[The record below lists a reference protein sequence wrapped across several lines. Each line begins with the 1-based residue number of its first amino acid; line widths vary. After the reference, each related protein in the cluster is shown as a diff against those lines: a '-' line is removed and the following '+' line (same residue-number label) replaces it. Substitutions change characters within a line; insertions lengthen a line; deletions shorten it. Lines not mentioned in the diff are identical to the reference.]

1 MPDFDLIHNLLKF
14 FHKNYLYYPLIGLFL
29 CMDKIKI
36 LDKEFALSIPYERIH
51 EAVVSMVDAIFA
63 KHKDSNPLF
72 LCVLNGCF
80 MVAGDFFKEYKGAC
94 EISFIKLSSYS
105 GTTTTGEVKKVI
117 GLNQDIRDRD
127 VIILEDIVDTG
138 ITISHLIRDL
148 SEYAPKSIKVATL
161 LLKPEAVQ
169 SDIRPDY
176 VGMEIPNDFIVGYGL
191 DYDGY
196 GRNLKDIY
204 KIIEE

>member
-1 MPDFDLIHNLLKF
+1 MTEFDLIHNLLKF
-14 FHKNYLYYPLIGLFL
+14 FPKKYLYYPLIGLFL

-36 LDKEFALSIPYERIH
+36 LDKEFVLSIPYERIH
-51 EAVVSMVDAIFA
+51 EAVVSMADAIYVN
-63 KHKDSNPLF
+63 HKDSNPLF

-80 MVAGDFFKEYKGAC
+80 MVAGDLFKEYRGPC
-94 EISFIKLSSYS
+94 EISFIKLSSYR

-117 GLNQDIRDRD
+117 GLNQDIKDRD
-127 VIILEDIVDTG
+127 IIILEDIVDTG
-138 ITISHLIRDL
+138 ITISHLVKDL

-161 LLKPEAVQ
+161 LLKPAAVQ
-169 SDIRPDY
+169 TDIRPDY
-176 VGMEIPNDFIVGYGL
+176 VGIEIPNEFIVGYGL

-204 KIIEE
+204 KIIEQ